1 MMLRTSHLL
10 PVRRAAASFAARPV
24 VLAAL
29 FVMLA
34 ALVTAAFP
42 VAAAFAQSRGA
53 AGPGTSPT
61 LNATIVY
68 LTKDYREPPP
78 LSLVDKVVTDKGI
91 QGARI
96 ALEENNRTGR
106 LIGQH
111 YELLEALLGAD
122 ASPAD
127 KAKELIAAGHRLI
140 VSDLE
145 AADLLAVSDLPE
157 ARDALI
163 FDVRTSDDGLRQEQ
177 CRNNVFHVPPNWA
190 MRADALAQYLMWKR
204 WRRWVLVV
212 GKSPAD
218 EGYAAAMRRAAKRFG
233 AKIVAERPYTFEAGS
248 RRTDTGHQQI
258 QSQMPMLTQGVPD
271 HDVIVVADEADVFGD
286 YLLFRTYEPRPVAGT
301 HGLVAVA
308 WHRAFEEYAGT
319 QMQNRFE
326 KKAGRIMLERDY
338 TAWLAVR
345 IIGEAVTRTGKND
358 AEALRAY
365 ILSDKFEVA
374 GFKGQGMNFRRWDLQ
389 LRQPVLIAGPRA
401 LVSISPQEG
410 YLHPKF
416 LTDTLGFDEPES
428 KCRLS
433 ASVNDGS
440 K

>member
-1 MMLRTSHLL
+1 MMIRTFHLL
-10 PVRRAAASFAARPV
+10 RLRRRAAGLAAR
-24 VLAAL
+24 LAAL
-29 FVMLA
+29 A
-34 ALVTAAFP
+34 ALSAMAWL
-42 VAAAFAQSRGA
+42 A
-53 AGPGTSPT
+53 AGPANADPKSTAARAGAPPT
-61 LNATIVY
+61 VNATIVY

-122 ASPAD
+122 ANPVD

-140 VSDLE
+140 VADLE
-145 AADLLAVSDLPE
+145 AADLLAVADLPE

-163 FDVRTSDDGLRQEQ
+163 FDVRTSDDVLRQEQ

-204 WRRWVLVV
+204 WRRWVLIV
-212 GKSPAD
+212 GQSPAD
-218 EGYAAAMRRAAKRFG
+218 EAYAAAMRRAAKRFG

-345 IIGEAVTRTGKND
+345 IIGEAVTRTGKSD

-374 GFKGQGMNFRRWDLQ
+374 GFKGQGMNFRPWDLQ

-410 YLHPKF
+410 FLHPKF

-433 ASVNDGS
+433 ASATDGS

>member
-1 MMLRTSHLL
+1 MMIRTSLL
-10 PVRRAAASFAARPV
+10 PAFARGIAGRAAWLVALLVLSV
-24 VLAAL
+24 VAG
-29 FVMLA
+29 
-34 ALVTAAFP
+34 TAIADP
-42 VAAAFAQSRGA
+42 K
-53 AGPGTSPT
+53 AGDQDAPPPLST
-61 LNATIVY
+61 TIVY
-68 LTKDYREPPP
+68 LTKDYNEPPP
-78 LSLVDKVVTDKGI
+78 LSLVDKIVTDKGI

-111 YELLEALLGAD
+111 YDLLETLLGRD
-122 ASPAD
+122 GDPVD
-127 KAKELIAAGHRLI
+127 KAKELLAAGHRLI
-140 VSDLE
+140 VADLE
-145 AADLLAVSDLPE
+145 AADLLAVADLPE
-157 ARDALI
+157 AGDALI
-163 FDVRTSDDGLRQEQ
+163 FDVRTSDDTLRQEQ

-204 WRRWVLVV
+204 WRRWVLIV

-218 EGYAAAMRRAAKRFG
+218 EAYAAAMRRAATRFG

-258 QSQMPMLTQGVPD
+258 QSQMPLLTQGVPD

-286 YLLFRTYEPRPVAGT
+286 YLLFRTYEPRPVVGT

-338 TAWLAVR
+338 TAWLAAR

-358 AEALRAY
+358 PATVRGY

-374 GFKGQGMNFRRWDLQ
+374 GFKGQGMNFRAWDLQ
-389 LRQPVLIAGPRA
+389 LRQPILIAGPRA

-410 YLHPKF
+410 FLHPKF
-416 LTDTLGFDEPES
+416 LTDTLGFDQPES

-433 ASVNDGS
+433 ASAANGS